1 MNKSKIIV
9 CAHKKDFVMNNE
21 LYIPLQV
28 GKSVSKIDLGFLG
41 DDTGDN
47 ISAKN
52 PYFCELTGLY
62 WAWKNL
68 KDVDYIGLAHYRRYF
83 DFMNGGYVSYKD
95 ADFSEMYSSY
105 INPLEVLGDY
115 DIILPKPSRMETSVG
130 LYICT
135 CNGGFLYNESYYFEA
150 LSRL

>member
-1 MNKSKIIV
+1 MSKSKIIV
-9 CAHKKDFVMNNE
+9 CAHKKDFVMDNE
-21 LYIPLQV
+21 LYMPLQV
-28 GKSVSKIDLGFLG
+28 GKATSKVDLGFQG

-52 PYFCELTGLY
+52 PNYCELTGLY

-95 ADFSEMYSSY
+95 ADFSEIYGSYS
-105 INPLEVLGDY
+105 NPLEVLGDY
-115 DIILPKPSRMETSVG
+115 DIILPKPSRMEASVG
-130 LYICT
+130 YDYI
-135 CNGGFLYNESYYFEA
+135 YA
-150 LSRL
+150 HVMLSLIHI